1 MRHGI
6 VIHGGAGTILKSAM
20 TPKLENE
27 YKEALIS
34 AINEGY
40 IALDMGKSSID
51 ACIIA
56 VKVLEDFP
64 LFNAGKGSV
73 YNHEGEH
80 DMDASIMNGSD
91 LMAGSISGVRN
102 IKNPIELAA
111 DIMLHS
117 DHVYLTGKGAEDFG
131 KVRNIAFAPDEYF
144 HSAFRYQQYQHALKN
159 NEVFLDHSDQKF
171 GTVGAVAI
179 DKNGTLCAATSTGGM
194 TNKKYGRVGDSA
206 LIGAGTYANNET
218 CAVSCTGDGEYFIR
232 AITAYELSALIEHKG
247 LDLKSAGD
255 ELIHNKMMKIGGE
268 GGLISIDKK
277 GNYILPFNCSG
288 MYRGVKM
295 SDETMKVGIYEGWL
309 TL

>member
-1 MRHGI
+1 MRHGL

-20 TPKLENE
+20 TPELENE
-27 YKEALIS
+27 YKEALINTL
-34 AINEGY
+34 NEGY
-40 IALDMGKSSID
+40 IALDMGKSAID

-56 VKVLEDFP
+56 VKVLENFP

-80 DMDASIMNGSD
+80 DMDASIMNGAD
-91 LMAGSISGVRN
+91 LMAGAISGVRN

-117 DHVYLTGKGAEDFG
+117 DHVYLTGKGAEEFG
-131 KVRNIAFAPDEYF
+131 RARNLTFAPDEYF

-159 NEVFLDHSDQKF
+159 DEVFLDHSDQKF

-179 DKNGTLCAATSTGGM
+179 DKSGNLCAATSTGGM

-232 AITAYELSALIEHKG
+232 AITAYELSALMQYKG
-247 LDLKSAGD
+247 LDLKTAGE
-255 ELIHNKMMKIGGE
+255 ELIQNKMLKIGGE
-268 GGLISIDKK
+268 GGLISIDNK
-277 GNYILPFNCSG
+277 GNYILPFNCAG

-295 SDETMKVGIYEGWL
+295 SDEDMKVGIYEDWL
-309 TL
+309 KL